1 MAISKIPGKGTNNL
15 FNNISDAGTEGTKIA
30 SGTTA
35 QRGTTTG
42 QFRFNS
48 TTGKFEG
55 RQSDGSFVYVE
66 QSPTVTSISPTVVES
81 AGGGNVTCTIT
92 GTNFSSGATA
102 KFVANDATILTAAT
116 TTVDSS
122 TQITAV
128 IPESSFVNSKE
139 PYDVRVTSATGL
151 NGNLD
156 NQINVDNAP
165 TFTTSAGNLGNVY
178 MDINANH
185 FTIAATDPEGDAVTF
200 TEQGATNIAGAG
212 LSLST
217 AGVISGDATDVGSD
231 TTVSFT
237 ARATA
242 GSKTADRAFSF
253 VVKPGL
259 GTAANPA
266 TSAKQLYDAGYTTN
280 GIYYFNNIFT
290 GNQDKQAYARF
301 DVKDNLN
308 TNKLH
313 LQRIDFGHLSNY
325 DKRTYN
331 NCGSL
336 SLTRNSGNATDLD
349 VNSGSS
355 FYYEANS
362 STGCG
367 VSAMVDTGLKLQDLH
382 GFTTVIEMQQ
392 TSTGDGNNSMG
403 IQFDFSSTLGSGAG
417 NYGHNYSG
425 DTELMG
431 TATQEQKYYLAA
443 QKFINTSGSTTIE
456 AFDYLGGQFR
466 NGNNTTLWSNFY
478 NNSGDKSNQGPA
490 SDYVA
495 SSSVTSSEYIGVRFR
510 GWADHTANKSGHYAF
525 WIGVSGS

>member
-1 MAISKIPGKGTNNL
+1 MAISKIPGKGTQNL
-15 FNNISDAGTEGTKIA
+15 FNNISDEGTAGTKIA

-55 RQSDGSFVYVE
+55 RQADGAYVSVE
-66 QSPTVTSISPTVVES
+66 QSPSVSSISPTVVES
-81 AGGGNVTCTIT
+81 AGGGNVTFTIA
-92 GTNFSSGATA
+92 GVNFSSGAVA
-102 KFVANDATILTAAT
+102 KFIGNDGTVLTAAT

-128 IPESSFVNSKE
+128 LPESSFANAKE

-165 TFTTSAGNLGNVY
+165 TWTTSAGSLGNIY
-178 MDINANH
+178 HDISANH
-185 FTIAATDPEGDAVTF
+185 FTLAASDPEGDAITY

-217 AGVISGDATDVGSD
+217 AGVISGDPTDVGSD

-259 GTAANPA
+259 GTASNPA

-290 GNQDKQAYARF
+290 GSQDKQAYARF
-301 DVKDNLN
+301 DVKDSLN

-331 NCGSL
+331 SCGSL
-336 SLTRNSGNATDLD
+336 SLTRSSGNATDLD
-349 VNSGSS
+349 VNNGST
-355 FYYEANS
+355 FYYEASS

-382 GFTTVIEMQQ
+382 GYTTVIEMQQ
-392 TSTGDGNNSMG
+392 TGVGDSNNNVG
-403 IQFDFSSTLGSGAG
+403 IQLDFSSTLGSGAG
-417 NYGHNYSG
+417 NYGHQYSG
-425 DTELMG
+425 DTELMS
-431 TATQEQKYYLAA
+431 TATQETKFYLGA

-456 AFDYLGGQFR
+456 AYDYLGGQFR
-466 NGNNTTLWSNFY
+466 DSNNTTLWSNFY

-495 SSSVTSSEYIGVRFR
+495 SSSVTSSEYIGIRFR
-510 GWADHTANKSGHYAF
+510 GWADHTSAKAAHYAF
-525 WIGVSGS
+525 WIGESGS